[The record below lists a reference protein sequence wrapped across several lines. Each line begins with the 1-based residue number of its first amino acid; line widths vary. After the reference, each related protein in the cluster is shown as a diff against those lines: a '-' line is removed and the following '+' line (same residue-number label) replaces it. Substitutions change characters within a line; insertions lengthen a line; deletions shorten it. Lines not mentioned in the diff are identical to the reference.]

1 MRRSIDFLKKIF
13 HRENMGLEATSVEQ
27 KGVSAE
33 TASAEN
39 AEQNAKRTVQSGR
52 SMVEMLGVLAVIG
65 VLSVAGIAGY
75 QYAMNKYRANQIAN
89 EVNLASAQIAFAL
102 MKPHKESFDL
112 TLGSPYDDGTLS
124 SGFAFTYGC
133 GTDTG
138 MTGCFSDDT
147 AYYET
152 LSGLPEDLCK
162 TVAQLTQN
170 LPNLVEQKVND
181 TVDTM
186 GTSCNGDNNEIVM
199 LFEIDEYNPDDSTED
214 DDFPYLGTMGPQCSS
229 DDDCPAGWQPIC
241 SNGQCVQCLSNTD
254 CNSYYPFCKSGVC
267 MECGSHADCQ
277 ARYPDRPYCG
287 IGGEMRRYDC
297 VQCAQDSHCDE
308 SEYCSMGYCFPKK
321 QCSTSS
327 ECDNSRNG
335 VICLNGEC
343 QMVRCVSDADCPN
356 KHYCRLGF
364 CNMNECTWTGD
375 PICQQKGKT
384 ACVRDNQTGA
394 YYCQ

>member
-1 MRRSIDFLKKIF
+1 
-13 HRENMGLEATSVEQ
+13 
-27 KGVSAE
+27 
-33 TASAEN
+33 
-39 AEQNAKRTVQSGR
+39 
-52 SMVEMLGVLAVIG
+52 MLGVLAVIG

-133 GTDTG
+133 GTDTE
-138 MTGCFSDDT
+138 MIGCFSDDT

-186 GTSCNGDNNEIVM
+186 GTSCSGDNNEIVM
-199 LFEIDEYNPDDSTED
+199 LFAIDDDFQDSTEN
-214 DDFPYLGTMGPQCSS
+214 DDFPYLGTLGSQCSNN
-229 DDDCPAGWQPIC
+229 DDCNDSGFPIC
-241 SNGQCVQCLSNTD
+241 DNGQCV
-254 CNSYYPFCKSGVC
+254 
-267 MECGSHADCQ
+267 ECRSDADCAHDDVCNRGRCVGCMSHTYCQ
-277 ARYPDRPYCG
+277 EKWPDRPYCG
-287 IGGEMRRYDC
+287 IKSTDWRYTC
-297 VQCAQDSHCDE
+297 VECTQNSHCSED
-308 SEYCSMGYCFPKK
+308 EYCAMGHCRPSKN
-321 QCSTSS
+321 CVSS
-327 ECDNSRNG
+327 EDCYNSWDG

-343 QMVRCVSDADCPN
+343 QMVRCDRDTDCPDN
-356 KHYCRLGF
+356 HYCKY
-364 CNMNECTWTGD
+364 EYCTS
-375 PICQQKGKT
+375 K
-384 ACVRDNQTGA
+384 
-394 YYCQ
+394 

>member
-1 MRRSIDFLKKIF
+1 MSMDFLKKIF

-27 KGVSAE
+27 KEVSAE

-39 AEQNAKRTVQSGR
+39 AEQNAKRTIQSGR

-89 EVNLASAQIAFAL
+89 ELNLASAQISFAL

-133 GTDTG
+133 GSDPQLE
-138 MTGCFSDDT
+138 GCFIDDT
-147 AYYET
+147 TYYTT

-170 LPNLVEQKVND
+170 LSNLVEQKVND

-186 GTSCNGDNNEIVM
+186 GTSCSGDNNEIVM
-199 LFEIDEYNPDDSTED
+199 LFAIDEYNPDDSTED
-214 DDFPYLGTMGPQCSS
+214 DDFPYLGTLGPQCSS
-229 DDDCPAGWQPIC
+229 DDDCPEGWRPIC
-241 SNGQCVQCLSNTD
+241 SNGECVQCLSNAD
-254 CNSYYPFCKSGVC
+254 CDSYLPFCKSGVC

-277 ARYPDRPYCG
+277 KKNPENPYCG
-287 IGGEMRRYDC
+287 ISGEMRRYDC
-297 VQCAQDSHCDE
+297 VQCAQDSHCE
-308 SEYCSMGYCFPKK
+308 SGKYCYFGTCLPSQKC
-321 QCSTSS
+321 TSS
-327 ECDNSRNG
+327 QDCIGANS
-335 VICLNGEC
+335 ICLNGEC
-343 QMVRCVSDADCPN
+343 QVVRCDRDTECPSSY
-356 KHYCRLGF
+356 YCLLGY
-364 CNMNECTWTGD
+364 CSKNECYFNAD
-375 PICQQKGKT
+375 CQQKGKT
-384 ACVRDNQTGA
+384 VCVYDQARAN
-394 YYCQ
+394 YCQ

>member
-1 MRRSIDFLKKIF
+1 MRMSIDFLKKIF

-27 KGVSAE
+27 KEVSAE
-33 TASAEN
+33 TASAKN

-75 QYAMNKYRANQIAN
+75 QFAMTKYRANQIAN

-138 MTGCFSDDT
+138 MVGCFSDDT

-199 LFEIDEYNPDDSTED
+199 LFAIDEYNPDDSTED
-214 DDFPYLGTMGPQCSS
+214 DDFPYLGTLGPQCSS
-229 DDDCPAGWQPIC
+229 NDDCPEWRSIC
-241 SNGQCVQCLSNTD
+241 SNGECVQCLSNAD
-254 CNSYYPFCKSGVC
+254 CTSYYPFCKSGVC

-277 ARYPDRPYCG
+277 KKNPENPYCG
-287 IGGEMRRYDC
+287 ISGTMRRYDC
-297 VQCAQDSHCDE
+297 VQCTQDSHCE
-308 SEYCSMGYCFPKK
+308 SGKYCLTGTCRPSQKC
-321 QCSTSS
+321 TSS
-327 ECDNSRNG
+327 QDCIGAES
-335 VICLNGEC
+335 ICLNGEC
-343 QMVRCVSDADCPN
+343 QMVRCDRDTECPSS
-356 KHYCRLGF
+356 HHCLLGYCSKD
-364 CNMNECTWTGD
+364 ECYHD
-375 PICQQKGKT
+375 VNCQQKGKT
-384 ACVRDNQTGA
+384 TCA
-394 YYCQ
+394 YDTQSRVHRCH

>member
-1 MRRSIDFLKKIF
+1 MRMSMDFLKKIF

-27 KGVSAE
+27 KEVSAE

-75 QYAMNKYRANQIAN
+75 QYAMTKYRANQIAN

-102 MKPHKESFDL
+102 MKPHSEDYYL

-124 SGFAFTYGC
+124 SGFEFTYGC

-138 MTGCFSDDT
+138 MVGCFADDVS
-147 AYYET
+147 YYET

-199 LFEIDEYNPDDSTED
+199 LFAIDEYNPDDSTED
-214 DDFPYLGTMGPQCSS
+214 DDFPYLGTLGPQCSS
-229 DDDCPAGWQPIC
+229 NDDCNGKGFKYC
-241 SNGQCVQCLSNTD
+241 DNGQCVHCLSDLD
-254 CNSYYPFCKSGVC
+254 CENNYYKMCKDGVC
-267 MECGSHADCQ
+267 MGCTTHSDCQ
-277 ARYPDRPYCG
+277 KSNPDRPYCSTSG
-287 IGGEMRRYDC
+287 WYLYTCTEC
-297 VQCAQDSHCDE
+297 TQDSHCAPG
-308 SEYCSMGYCFPKK
+308 EYCSSGTCRPVK
-321 QCSTSS
+321 QCQSSTDCQVSH
-327 ECDNSRNG
+327 EVC
-335 VICLNGEC
+335 INGEC
-343 QMVRCVSDADCPN
+343 QMVRCNSDVDCLGN
-356 KHYCRLGF
+356 HYCLYAY
-364 CNMNECTWTGD
+364 CNKNECFTD
-375 PICQQKGKT
+375 QDCQDRGKT
-384 ACVRDNQTGA
+384 TCEYDYQVH
-394 YYCQ
+394 YYRCQ